1 MMEKKNDIKSTLKR
15 YYTLAHAMTPRKN
28 SPTHGKS
35 AESGDETDRSIDND
49 ITESFFMDEINAT
62 TESCSLNSS
71 RENLLDGDTGKEI
84 TPSSIIRSRPGSARK
99 TTSKGSELPIDQ
111 RIKFLEKG
119 LQEADMERE
128 VVLSCL
134 GKEYLERITM
144 QNYLHEICE
153 KSGYN
158 YDEIVSSIVTQTGAK
173 SLLDNIMESRA
184 KGLLETKEN
193 GTEKPQ
199 HSTSSIPVR
208 GNLYADKSSGDSV
221 RGKEREKGI
230 DRLDEKQL
238 KEFLSQFT
246 EAEIGK
252 VNSAAK
258 RNDEKVGISHTQN
271 TKDELELSEAS
282 IAGSASK
289 QQISGYSFR
298 GGSEKDKERIVSLHK
313 SPNDNS
319 KQPWEPNK
327 VIDSAIHERSVS
339 QHNGISRERP
349 VFIAKQSDDSLT
361 IQANDKQTELIMPEN
376 YDHNSVQNRT
386 TSLLRSFELN
396 GLQPSEKSID
406 SIDEG
411 IFMLKTFL
419 KELQSGSHGVKTN
432 GGSQLYDVQAT
443 TEFDLHQ
450 EGSVTRPRRKFSL
463 SEESV
468 DGRPSDYRPQR
479 RRSYAEG
486 INVNKRM
493 ANDSQT
499 RVESRLFKPTVASKS
514 KAKEKTSKRETDS
527 DTEIGRKSNERRIAS
542 LKRSTSDVG
551 YRPRRNLYSKHTA
564 AEEDS
569 SVDGEE
575 LDYVDRKNAFHY
587 QVNPGISDRE
597 YAKLMSIL
605 NMLHEQKTKWDSE
618 SKDLKDKLAEERKI
632 RSDLSHD
639 NGVLRKSLEA
649 ANRAIKEINSKV
661 QELKLTIVPLREEN
675 SKLRDQNQSLKA
687 KLDLLRKDKAL
698 LLQEHQE
705 LKQRKQRLEKKLGIL
720 GELYHSDR
728 LKLFVDDN
736 NNNSN
741 SSAYS
746 DLQPEDLPE
755 LFEIDDRLQ
764 GEGKVLANRS
774 RNRDFSKRHSF
785 HGFEK
790 IEELAGDAEELLADK
805 EKLEQENQILK
816 EKLKDIEEQ
825 IKGSVKKETEKEDDD
840 ILNRRRGWRMQREES
855 KQRIIRDILK
865 TESNQVYGRPY
876 ASCTNL
882 TLKNE
887 KEDGDAK
894 TTTQFEVGRD
904 CTDEPD
910 SGLRKPRS
918 RGTVGYQLITSDG
931 LLEPKVE
938 RNRRSSGE
946 ISWKEESDKISKRL
960 QNCKFEK
967 PDAKKD
973 IPLTKEAGLRSEKHA
988 KNKHEHAEN
997 EHEKDAGIDE
1007 FNDQLDKRA
1016 VYTISGYSQPKRTVL
1031 DKLERDN
1038 GFWKSQNRSVSDCP
1052 KVISPDQTKT
1062 EISIKSEQK
1071 EIARND
1077 IDSFASPQ
1085 WPLVREKIQAIYEQ
1099 PVEILQQSLYEKSD
1113 FGKSDSKALSDKSLS
1128 HHEDVGNAQHI
1139 SELRGGIY
1147 QSSSESRKSHASLE
1161 EGGTREP
1168 KYFMGL
1174 SLNQSAAVERKKFG
1188 TKEEFE
1194 KGNSNWQRKSA
1205 SENITS
1211 YDDYRRKLRREE
1223 LESAYID
1230 SEAKEN
1236 SIQPLAINQDS
1247 FNGQSFHDVKSDTTS
1262 GIKTM
1267 KGSYLNEHVEIMK
1280 REEQEDKVVKENGK
1294 DLSENKQW
1302 RQRENSLWV
1311 EVPVYLSNTKKQG
1324 HQLMQ
1329 TPQRQL
1335 PQKVER
1341 RQLFE
1346 PKTELEGERQ
1356 IGSNEVVASVESS
1369 FSSIAVSEKRRGTE
1383 KDSKKQKNN
1392 FVRQSAGTVLYLD
1405 EIADSDSGSSSDVS
1419 TTIPRRRSK
1428 SFRKSRP
1435 KSDILSGY
1443 GYGVDENSSRN
1454 GGDFRRNRSLRLPNR
1469 KKDDMFSVDIYF
1481 DGESQDD
1488 SAIQMHSD
1496 YFNSFKNSETQH
1508 KERCEH
1514 QNLHHVANFHQSS
1527 SARERFYSDSA
1538 SSSMRSSPRRPKSP
1552 GGFSCEMCR
1561 ELSKKKNTQEKYC
1574 WQKYFPIRDTEV
1586 EARVIREDYV

>member
-35 AESGDETDRSIDND
+35 VESGDETDRSVDND
-49 ITESFFMDEINAT
+49 VTESFFMDEINAT
-62 TESCSLNSS
+62 NESCSLDSS
-71 RENLLDGDTGKEI
+71 RENLLDGEIGKEA
-84 TPSSIIRSRPGSARK
+84 TPSSILRK
-99 TTSKGSELPIDQ
+99 RQNSTRKATSKGSELPIDQ

-173 SLLDNIMESRA
+173 SLLDDIMESRA
-184 KGLLETKEN
+184 KGLLKPKEN
-193 GTEKPQ
+193 GAERPQ
-199 HSTSSIPVR
+199 HSTVSIPVR

-221 RGKEREKGI
+221 NGKERAKGD
-230 DRLDEKQL
+230 DRLEEKQL
-238 KEFLSQFT
+238 KEFLSQLT
-246 EAEIGK
+246 EAEIEK
-252 VNSAAK
+252 VNSATK

-271 TKDELELSEAS
+271 TKDELELNETS
-282 IAGSASK
+282 IAGSSSK
-289 QQISGYSFR
+289 QQISGHSFR
-298 GGSEKDKERIVSLHK
+298 GGSEKDKERIVSLNK

-327 VIDSAIHERSVS
+327 EIGSAIHERSVS

-361 IQANDKQTELIMPEN
+361 IQATDKQTEFIMPEN
-376 YDHNSVQNRT
+376 YGHNSMQDRA
-386 TSLLRSFELN
+386 TSILRSLELH
-396 GLQPSEKSID
+396 GLQSSEKSID

-411 IFMLKTFL
+411 ILMLKTFL
-419 KELQSGSHGVKTN
+419 KELQSGNHGMKAN
-432 GGSQLYDVQAT
+432 GGSRLYDGQAT
-443 TEFDLHQ
+443 GEFDSHQ
-450 EGSVTRPRRKFSL
+450 EDSTTRPRRKLSL
-463 SEESV
+463 NENIT
-468 DGRPSDYRPQR
+468 DRRPSDYRPQR

-486 INVNKRM
+486 MNVNKRM
-493 ANDSQT
+493 VNDSQT
-499 RVESRLFKPTVASKS
+499 KVESRLFKPTVSSKS

-527 DTEIGRKSNERRIAS
+527 DAEIGRTSNERRISS
-542 LKRSTSDVG
+542 LKRSTSDVRHG
-551 YRPRRNLYSKHTA
+551 PRRHLYSKNTS
-564 AEEDS
+564 AEEGS

-575 LDYVDRKNAFHY
+575 LDYVDRRNAFHY

-618 SKDLKDKLAEERKI
+618 SKDLKDKLVEERKM

-720 GELYHSDR
+720 GELYHNDR
-728 LKLFVDDN
+728 LNLIVDDN
-736 NNNSN
+736 NNNN
-741 SSAYS
+741 SDSTTDR
-746 DLQPEDLPE
+746 DLSQGDLSE
-755 LFEIDDRLQ
+755 LFEIDDKLQ
-764 GEGKVLANRS
+764 REGKVLANRF

-790 IEELAGDAEELLADK
+790 IEELAGDAEELLAEK
-805 EKLEQENQILK
+805 EKLEQENQSLK

-825 IKGSVKKETEKEDDD
+825 IKGSAKEETENEDDD

-887 KEDGDAK
+887 KEHGDAK
-894 TTTQFEVGRD
+894 TTAQFEVGSES
-904 CTDEPD
+904 TDEPD
-910 SGLRKPRS
+910 SGLGKARS
-918 RGTVGYQLITSDG
+918 RDKAAYQPITSDG
-931 LLEPKVE
+931 LFEPKVD
-938 RNRRSSGE
+938 RNRKSSGE

-960 QNCKFEK
+960 QSCKFEK
-967 PDAKKD
+967 PDVKKD
-973 IPLTKEAGLRSEKHA
+973 IALRKKDGIRSE
-988 KNKHEHAEN
+988 EHAEI
-997 EHEKDAGIDE
+997 EREKDAGIDE
-1007 FNDQLDKRA
+1007 FNDQLDKR
-1016 VYTISGYSQPKRTVL
+1016 VVHSITGHSQPKGF
-1031 DKLERDN
+1031 ESDN
-1038 GFWKSQNRSVSDCP
+1038 GFWKSQNRSVTDYP
-1052 KVISPDQTKT
+1052 KSISPDHTKI
-1062 EISIKSEQK
+1062 EISNGREQK
-1071 EIARND
+1071 EVDKKEN
-1077 IDSFASPQ
+1077 DSFASPQ

-1099 PVEILQQSLYEKSD
+1099 PVEILQQSLHEKNG
-1113 FGKSDSKALSDKSLS
+1113 FGKGDSKAISCESPS
-1128 HHEDVGNAQHI
+1128 YHEATSNAQYTC
-1139 SELRGGIY
+1139 ELRSSIY
-1147 QSSSESRKSHASLE
+1147 QSSLESQMGHISLE
-1161 EGGTREP
+1161 RGGTRDSE
-1168 KYFMGL
+1168 YLMGV
-1174 SLNQSAAVERKKFG
+1174 SQNQGAAFERKKFG
-1188 TKEEFE
+1188 TNKVFE
-1194 KGNSNWQRKSA
+1194 RGNSNWQRKSA

-1211 YDDYRRKLRREE
+1211 YDDYRHKLRREE
-1223 LESAYID
+1223 LESAYMK

-1236 SIQPLAINQDS
+1236 PIQPLTKDQES
-1247 FNGQSFHDVKSDTTS
+1247 FNGQLFHDVKTDTTS
-1262 GIKTM
+1262 GINAKD
-1267 KGSYLNEHVEIMK
+1267 GFYLNGDVQVTR
-1280 REEQEDKVVKENGK
+1280 REGQESRVVKENGK
-1294 DLSENKQW
+1294 GLSENKQW

-1311 EVPVYLSNTKKQG
+1311 EVPVYLSNTNRQS
-1324 HQLMQ
+1324 HQQ
-1329 TPQRQL
+1329 IPTPQGQL
-1335 PQKVER
+1335 PQKIER
-1341 RQLFE
+1341 RQIFQ
-1346 PKTELEGERQ
+1346 PKTELTGDRETD
-1356 IGSNEVVASVESS
+1356 SNGIIANVESS
-1369 FSSIAVSEKRRGTE
+1369 FSSIALSEKRRGTE
-1383 KDSKKQKNN
+1383 KDLKKQKNN

-1405 EIADSDSGSSSDVS
+1405 EIADSDSGSSSEVS
-1419 TTIPRRRSK
+1419 TTIRRRRSK

-1443 GYGVDENSSRN
+1443 GYGIDENSSRD

-1488 SAIQMHSD
+1488 SAIQMHSE
-1496 YFNSFKNSETQH
+1496 YFNSFKNSKQQS
-1508 KERCEH
+1508 KEKCEH
-1514 QNLHHVANFHQSS
+1514 QDLYQVANFHQSPS
-1527 SARERFYSDSA
+1527 TRERFYSDSA
-1538 SSSMRSSPRRPKSP
+1538 SSSMRSTPRRSKSP

-1561 ELSKKKNTQEKYC
+1561 DLSKKKNAQEKYC

-1586 EARVIREDYV
+1586 ETRVIREDYV